1 MLTVKT
7 DQLLTIKKELS
18 QIKTKIDSLLGR
30 LERIERQHRSD
41 AGETQKRGGGTAL
54 VVHINIGMRQRVPV
68 KCWNERHSLRDRAT
82 LKVYRVPFLKKMTL
96 HQSMSLCDHRGPFV
110 LMLTISL
117 SFARDTE
124 ETRGGVRVSPW
135 WRSRPLRW
143 RRCGG

>member
-68 KCWNERHSLRDRAT
+68 KC
-82 LKVYRVPFLKKMTL
+82 
-96 HQSMSLCDHRGPFV
+96 
-110 LMLTISL
+110 
-117 SFARDTE
+117 
-124 ETRGGVRVSPW
+124 
-135 WRSRPLRW
+135 
-143 RRCGG
+143 